1 MFFLFM
7 LVWGIKVK
15 KGRKKDSDGRSAGDE
30 GLLVVRK
37 AA

>member
-15 KGRKKDSDGRSAGDE
+15 KGRKKDSGGRIAGDE
-30 GLLVVRK
+30 SLLVVRK
-37 AA
+37 TA